1 MLTPVV
7 WAVRFWQLH
16 LAAMQLR
23 GPAYCVRLE
32 SFRKRKPTV
41 VVCFD
46 ASLTATGIL
55 IQGVREDGSLQVVR
69 AAALVFPFELGED
82 SSFQNTAEFLSLVVA
97 FVLLVRIGLAGA
109 PVEIRGDSVS
119 ALSWAFKERFRAGRS
134 LRATIAY
141 VAIGSRYDLEV
152 CDAVHV
158 AGVDNVVCDQLSRG
172 KVPEDLGFGPET
184 HLKEDEWTAAMAA
197 LELCDPT
204 IPCDDIEELAP
215 FYGRVDRLTESL
227 GPAGE
232 SGLNLA
238 NFLSV

>member
-1 MLTPVV
+1 
-7 WAVRFWQLH
+7 
-16 LAAMQLR
+16 
-23 GPAYCVRLE
+23 
-32 SFRKRKPTV
+32 
-41 VVCFD
+41 
-46 ASLTATGIL
+46 
-55 IQGVREDGSLQVVR
+55 
-69 AAALVFPFELGED
+69 
-82 SSFQNTAEFLSLVVA
+82 
-97 FVLLVRIGLAGA
+97 
-109 PVEIRGDSVS
+109 
-119 ALSWAFKERFRAGRS
+119 

-204 IPCDDIEELAP
+204 IPCDDVEELAP